1 LTFMKYNKAPIP
13 VDRNDPVSVE
23 RFRDAIR
30 THDCGVSGCPYCL
43 ISDWIKELE
52 EGKNEV

>member
-1 LTFMKYNKAPIP
+1 MKYNKAPSP

-23 RFRDAIR
+23 RFRNLIR

-52 EGKNEV
+52 IDQNEV